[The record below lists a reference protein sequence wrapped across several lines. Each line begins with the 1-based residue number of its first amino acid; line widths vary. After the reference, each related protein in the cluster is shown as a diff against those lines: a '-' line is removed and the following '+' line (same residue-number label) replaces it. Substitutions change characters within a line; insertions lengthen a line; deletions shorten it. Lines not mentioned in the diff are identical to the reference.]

1 MDKGVTT
8 AKLLQIETGD
18 KLVLPEEIAKEI
30 GAKQALVILVFR
42 DKNLKIFPIEGN
54 EVYHLKLEIS
64 NLTRNF
70 LQYLTNAFK
79 QSGLKEVLFTT
90 GLCVESDKC
99 YYESYFNR
107 PSEDF
112 DIELLKKL
120 LSKIEGVKEVEIKK
134 L

>member
-8 AKLLQIETGD
+8 AKLLEIEIGD
-18 KLVLPEEIAKEI
+18 KLVLPEEIANEI
-30 GAKQALVILVFR
+30 GAQRALVILVYR
-42 DKNLKIFPIEGN
+42 DKNLKIFPIENG

-90 GLCVESDKC
+90 GICVESDKC
-99 YYESYFNR
+99 YYESYFNK
-107 PSEDF
+107 PNEEF
-112 DIELLKKL
+112 DTELLKKL
-120 LSKIEGVKEVEIKK
+120 LSEIEGVKEVVIKK